1 MIQMCVVDVNKIC
14 DHPYLGVSALI
25 VSALIVSACW
35 TETGSPGGRR
45 LAAGPSGRAHSP
57 GEHRIV
63 EQSQMRAW
71 CATVSPYQSFARI
84 GFLQIDG
91 EEKKIVARGAAW
103 ALRKGELSAAQLG
116 DAVVRAGCFAGK
128 YHPEAAAALLRAVL
142 DRLEA
147 TGHRQSAKEL
157 HQRVQDMALKRF
169 EGRRAHQQGD
179 QTIGFIA
186 SLYDRDVLSNGQLE
200 AATDELMK
208 MKDTDLLDAVKAGI
222 LLYRCAAAIFRK
234 LGAEG
239 LAAYMSRVTTLRDA
253 VAHRSFPAPREV
265 ALDVL
270 DDAITALRS
279 VLSRSQAAGDAAVG
293 AAASVLC
300 IVVDT
305 CQHASMS
312 PWALQPAAPTDLSPR
327 QAELYMQ
334 QVSAMAPLHLQGAA
348 DSCLSKKAVATAP
361 GFKSSHREA
370 TKCTSG
376 TDLRVIDEP
385 NAPASAFILGQTERP
400 SAGNMLIF
408 DLRGCTFDT
417 TFLARFGGED
427 FANRMLNHFVEEFKR
442 MGSNQWLLTA
452 RERSGR
458 ALLSSASQTSIEI
471 DYPFE
476 FEPID
481 LGGAI
486 RKTRP
491 AERIVGKEAS
501 GREAATEN
509 ESLQRRVLRAEQRAA
524 SAEIHARSIQKRW
537 ECRIVQLEQQLE
549 AERKERKASEDQ
561 LRAQCDQIWACIR
574 AGQGRSGVATRDAAS
589 GPPAAASFQEAY
601 DALDVPTENP
611 TR

>member
-208 MKDTDLLDAVKAGI
+208 MKDTDLG
-222 LLYRCAAAIFRK
+222 
-234 LGAEG
+234 
-239 LAAYMSRVTTLRDA
+239 
-253 VAHRSFPAPREV
+253 
-265 ALDVL
+265 
-270 DDAITALRS
+270 
-279 VLSRSQAAGDAAVG
+279 
-293 AAASVLC
+293 
-300 IVVDT
+300 
-305 CQHASMS
+305 
-312 PWALQPAAPTDLSPR
+312 
-327 QAELYMQ
+327 
-334 QVSAMAPLHLQGAA
+334 
-348 DSCLSKKAVATAP
+348 
-361 GFKSSHREA
+361 
-370 TKCTSG
+370 
-376 TDLRVIDEP
+376 
-385 NAPASAFILGQTERP
+385 
-400 SAGNMLIF
+400 
-408 DLRGCTFDT
+408 
-417 TFLARFGGED
+417 
-427 FANRMLNHFVEEFKR
+427 
-442 MGSNQWLLTA
+442 
-452 RERSGR
+452 
-458 ALLSSASQTSIEI
+458 
-471 DYPFE
+471 
-476 FEPID
+476 
-481 LGGAI
+481 
-486 RKTRP
+486 
-491 AERIVGKEAS
+491 
-501 GREAATEN
+501 
-509 ESLQRRVLRAEQRAA
+509 
-524 SAEIHARSIQKRW
+524 
-537 ECRIVQLEQQLE
+537 
-549 AERKERKASEDQ
+549 
-561 LRAQCDQIWACIR
+561 
-574 AGQGRSGVATRDAAS
+574 
-589 GPPAAASFQEAY
+589 
-601 DALDVPTENP
+601 
-611 TR
+611 